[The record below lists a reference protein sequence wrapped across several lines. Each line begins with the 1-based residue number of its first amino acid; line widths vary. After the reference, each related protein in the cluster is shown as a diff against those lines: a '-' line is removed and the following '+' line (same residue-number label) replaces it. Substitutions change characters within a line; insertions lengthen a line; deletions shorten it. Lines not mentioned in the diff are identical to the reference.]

1 MFDFLLLQEVGMS
14 VMTQESGH
22 TIISQATPQQLH
34 SKSLATT
41 QNILATN

>member
-1 MFDFLLLQEVGMS
+1 MFDFITRGGNVCNDPE
-14 VMTQESGH
+14 H
-22 TIISQATPQQLH
+22 TINSLATPQQLH